1 MIDISGIFSVYRAF
15 GAVAAQARPRCHVLA
30 LSFALLFSLAV
41 LARPAPA
48 HAEIAAGWQAY
59 NIGEY
64 ACADAEWRPLAEA
77 GNRNA
82 QFAMGMLAEAQGDT
96 GGALDWYER
105 AARQGQT
112 AAQVVVGARYAM
124 GMDVEVDLARAWYWL
139 DQAARRNHP
148 NAAEFRDTLVPR
160 MTPVERALID
170 QLGD

>member
-1 MIDISGIFSVYRAF
+1 MIDISGIFSVNRAF
-15 GAVAAQARPRCHVLA
+15 GAAAAQARPRRHVTS
-30 LSFALLFSLAV
+30 LSFALLFSFAV
-41 LARPAPA
+41 FAGPAPA
-48 HAEIAAGWQAY
+48 HADIAAGWQAY

-64 ACADAEWRPLAEA
+64 ARADAEWRPLAE
-77 GNRNA
+77 GGDRNA
-82 QFAMGMLAEAQGDT
+82 QFAMGMLADAQSDAD
-96 GGALDWYER
+96 GAFDWYER
-105 AARQGQT
+105 AARQGQA

-124 GMDVEVDLARAWYWL
+124 GMEVEVDLARAWYWL